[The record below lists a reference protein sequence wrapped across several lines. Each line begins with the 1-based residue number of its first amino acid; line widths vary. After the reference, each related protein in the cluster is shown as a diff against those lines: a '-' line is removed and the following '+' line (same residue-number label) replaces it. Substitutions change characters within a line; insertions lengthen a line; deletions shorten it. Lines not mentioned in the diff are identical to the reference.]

1 MLTRPHDLH
10 QSWRVLSKT
19 RSPSAVIAT
28 GDAMRHNG
36 PVTQHE
42 YPFPTGETLVSTTDL
57 QGRIVYCNAAFVT
70 VSGYEQQ
77 ELLGQ
82 PHNMIRHPDMPP
94 EAFRDM
100 WETIENGQPWSAVV
114 KNRRKNGDHY
124 WVQANVT
131 PIMDARG
138 QPSGFMSV
146 RTEPERQDIEAAEAL
161 YARMREQG
169 EAGPLRLR
177 QGQLINLSLG
187 GRLREALRLSLG
199 TRMSLTVL
207 LVGLCGLGLGL
218 GLSGSGMAWA
228 GALATAVLA
237 LLGGWYLRGAAL
249 APIEALVDF
258 ANRIAAGDLTQQ
270 IKSTRRDEIGRVTAA
285 LAQLNVNLMSIVR
298 DARIGVMQMRQGTE
312 AISAGNQDLSG
323 RTESQA
329 SNLEQT
335 ASSMEEITATVRAS
349 SEMAAT
355 AATRADAARLVSE
368 RSAAAVQ
375 AVSTTMDSIAQSSA
389 RIADIIQVVDS
400 IAFQTN
406 ILALNA
412 AVEAARAGEQGR
424 GFAVVAAEVRTLSQ
438 RTTEAAKEVRGLI
451 QASSE
456 RVAEGGNQV
465 QNAGRAMGEVQS
477 AVEEVHGLITRISL
491 GMNEQRQG
499 MDQINAAVA
508 QLDSLTQQNA
518 ALVEEVSASA
528 LGLNEKA
535 QEVANSVSVFR
546 LQGQGMQALPDAVA
560 LRKASKTSKAAAR
573 S

>member
-1 MLTRPHDLH
+1 
-10 QSWRVLSKT
+10 
-19 RSPSAVIAT
+19 
-28 GDAMRHNG
+28 MRNNG
-36 PVTQHE
+36 PVTQRE
-42 YPFPTGETLVSTTDL
+42 YPFPHGETLVSTTDL

-70 VSGYEQQ
+70 VSGYEHQ
-77 ELLGQ
+77 EILGQ
-82 PHNMIRHPDMPP
+82 PHNMIRHPEMPP
-94 EAFRDM
+94 EAFRDL
-100 WETIENGQPWSAVV
+100 WETIQSGQPWSAMV
-114 KNRRKNGDHY
+114 KNRRKDGDHY

-131 PIMDARG
+131 PIMDERG
-138 QPSGFMSV
+138 QPNGFMSV
-146 RTEPERQDIEAAEAL
+146 RTEPDRQAIEAAEAL

-169 EAGPLRLR
+169 EDGPLRLR
-177 QGQLINLSLG
+177 QGQLVNLSLG

-207 LVGLCGLGLGL
+207 LVGLAGLGLGL
-218 GLSGSGMAWA
+218 WLSGSAMAWA
-228 GALATAVLA
+228 GALAIAMLA

-249 APIEALVDF
+249 APIEALVGF

-270 IKSTRRDEIGRVTAA
+270 IKSGRRDEIGRVTAA

-298 DARIGVMQMRQGTE
+298 DARVGVMQMRQSTQ

-329 SNLEQT
+329 SNLQQT
-335 ASSMEEITATVRAS
+335 ASSMEEITATVHAS
-349 SEMAAT
+349 TEMAAT
-355 AATRADAARLVSE
+355 AATRADAARQVSQ

-456 RVAEGGNQV
+456 RVAEGGTQV
-465 QNAGRAMGEVQS
+465 LNAGRAMGEVQQS
-477 AVEEVHGLITRISL
+477 VEEVHGLINRISQ

-518 ALVEEVSASA
+518 ALVEQVSASA
-528 LGLNEKA
+528 LGLNDKA

-546 LQGQGMQALPDAVA
+546 LQGQAGQALPDAVA
-560 LRKASKTSKAAAR
+560 LRKAAKASAGPR
-573 S
+573 

>member
-1 MLTRPHDLH
+1 
-10 QSWRVLSKT
+10 
-19 RSPSAVIAT
+19 
-28 GDAMRHNG
+28 MRNNG
-36 PVTQHE
+36 PVTQRE
-42 YPFPTGETLVSTTDL
+42 YPFPRGETLVSTTDL

-70 VSGYEQQ
+70 VSGYEHQ
-77 ELLGQ
+77 EILGQ

-94 EAFRDM
+94 EAFRDL
-100 WETIENGQPWSAVV
+100 WETIQSGQPWSAMV
-114 KNRRKNGDHY
+114 KNRRKDGDHY

-131 PIMDARG
+131 PIMDERG
-138 QPSGFMSV
+138 QPNGFMSV
-146 RTEPERQDIEAAEAL
+146 RTEPDRLAIEAAEAL

-169 EAGPLRLR
+169 ENGPLRLR

-207 LVGLCGLGLGL
+207 LVGLAGLGLGL
-218 GLSGSGMAWA
+218 WLSGSGMAWA
-228 GALATAVLA
+228 GALAIAVLA

-249 APIEALVDF
+249 APIEALVGF

-270 IKSTRRDEIGRVTAA
+270 IKSGRRDEIGRVTAA

-298 DARIGVMQMRQGTE
+298 DARVGVMQMRQSTQ

-329 SNLEQT
+329 SNLQQT
-335 ASSMEEITATVRAS
+335 ASSMEEITATVHAS
-349 SEMAAT
+349 TEMAAT
-355 AATRADAARLVSE
+355 AATRADAARQVSQ

-456 RVAEGGNQV
+456 RVAEGGTQV
-465 QNAGRAMGEVQS
+465 LNAGRAMGEVQQS
-477 AVEEVHGLITRISL
+477 VEEVHGLITRISQ

-518 ALVEEVSASA
+518 ALVEQVSASA
-528 LGLNEKA
+528 LGLNDKA

-546 LQGQGMQALPDAVA
+546 LQGQAGQALPDAVA
-560 LRKASKTSKAAAR
+560 LRKAAKAAKA
-573 S
+573 

>member
-1 MLTRPHDLH
+1 
-10 QSWRVLSKT
+10 
-19 RSPSAVIAT
+19 
-28 GDAMRHNG
+28 MRNNG
-36 PVTQHE
+36 PVTQRE
-42 YPFPTGETLVSTTDL
+42 YPFPRGETLVSTTDL

-70 VSGYEQQ
+70 VSGYEHQ
-77 ELLGQ
+77 EILGQ

-94 EAFRDM
+94 EAFRDL
-100 WETIENGQPWSAVV
+100 WETIQSGQPWSAMV
-114 KNRRKNGDHY
+114 KNRRKDGDHY

-131 PIMDARG
+131 PIMDERG

-146 RTEPERQDIEAAEAL
+146 RTEPDRQAIEAAEAL

-169 EAGPLRLR
+169 ENGPLRLR

-207 LVGLCGLGLGL
+207 LVGLAGLGLGL
-218 GLSGSGMAWA
+218 WLSGSGMAWA
-228 GALATAVLA
+228 GALAIAVLA

-249 APIEALVDF
+249 APIEALVGF

-270 IKSTRRDEIGRVTAA
+270 IKSGRRDEIGRVTAA

-298 DARIGVMQMRQGTE
+298 DARVGVMQMRQSTQ

-329 SNLEQT
+329 SNLQQT
-335 ASSMEEITATVRAS
+335 ASSMEQITATVHAS
-349 SEMAAT
+349 TEMAAT
-355 AATRADAARLVSE
+355 AATRADAARQVSQ

-456 RVAEGGNQV
+456 RVAEGGTQV
-465 QNAGRAMGEVQS
+465 LNAGRAMGEVQQS
-477 AVEEVHGLITRISL
+477 VEEVHGLITRISQ

-518 ALVEEVSASA
+518 ALVEQVSASA
-528 LGLNEKA
+528 LGLNDKA

-546 LQGQGMQALPDAVA
+546 LQGQAGQALPDAVA
-560 LRKASKTSKAAAR
+560 LRKAAKAAKA
-573 S
+573 

>member
-1 MLTRPHDLH
+1 
-10 QSWRVLSKT
+10 
-19 RSPSAVIAT
+19 
-28 GDAMRHNG
+28 MRNNG
-36 PVTQHE
+36 PVTQRE
-42 YPFPTGETLVSTTDL
+42 YPFPRGETLVSTTDL

-70 VSGYEQQ
+70 VSGYEHQ
-77 ELLGQ
+77 EILGQ

-94 EAFRDM
+94 EAFRDL
-100 WETIENGQPWSAVV
+100 WETIQSGQPWSAMV
-114 KNRRKNGDHY
+114 KNRRKDGDHY

-131 PIMDARG
+131 PIMDERG

-146 RTEPERQDIEAAEAL
+146 RTEPDRQAIEAAEAL
-161 YARMREQG
+161 YARLREQG
-169 EAGPLRLR
+169 ENGPLRLR

-207 LVGLCGLGLGL
+207 LVGLAGLGLGL
-218 GLSGSGMAWA
+218 WLSGSGMAWA
-228 GALATAVLA
+228 GALAIAVLA

-249 APIEALVDF
+249 APIEALVGF

-270 IKSTRRDEIGRVTAA
+270 IKSGRRDEIGRVTAA

-298 DARIGVMQMRQGTE
+298 DARVGVMQMRQSTQ

-329 SNLEQT
+329 SNLQQT
-335 ASSMEEITATVRAS
+335 ASSMEQITATVHAS
-349 SEMAAT
+349 TEMAAT
-355 AATRADAARLVSE
+355 AATRADAARQVSQ

-456 RVAEGGNQV
+456 RVAEGGTQV
-465 QNAGRAMGEVQS
+465 LNAGRAMGEVQQS
-477 AVEEVHGLITRISL
+477 VEEVHGLITRISQ

-518 ALVEEVSASA
+518 ALVEQVSASA
-528 LGLNEKA
+528 LGLNDKA

-546 LQGQGMQALPDAVA
+546 LQGQAGQALPDAVA
-560 LRKASKTSKAAAR
+560 LRKAAKAAKA
-573 S
+573 

>member
-1 MLTRPHDLH
+1 
-10 QSWRVLSKT
+10 
-19 RSPSAVIAT
+19 
-28 GDAMRHNG
+28 MRDNG
-36 PVTQHE
+36 PVTQRE
-42 YPFPTGETLVSTTDL
+42 YPFPSGETLVSTTDL
-57 QGRIVYCNAAFVT
+57 QGRIVYCNAAFIT
-70 VSGYEQQ
+70 VSGYEHQ
-77 ELLGQ
+77 EILGQ

-100 WETIENGQPWSAVV
+100 WETIQSGQPWSAMV
-114 KNRRKNGDHY
+114 KNRRKDGDHY

-131 PIMDARG
+131 PIMDAHG
-138 QPSGFMSV
+138 QPNGFMSV
-146 RTEPERQDIEAAEAL
+146 RTEPERQAIEAAEAL
-161 YARMREQG
+161 YARMRAQG
-169 EAGPLRLR
+169 ESGYLRLR
-177 QGQLINLSLG
+177 QGQLVNLTLG
-187 GRLREALRLSLG
+187 GRLRDALRLSLG

-207 LVGLCGLGLGL
+207 LVGLVGLGLGL
-218 GLSGSGMAWA
+218 WLSGSGMAWV
-228 GALATAVLA
+228 GALAVAVLA
-237 LLGGWYLRGAAL
+237 LLGGWYLRGVTL
-249 APIEALVDF
+249 APIEALVGF

-270 IKSTRRDEIGRVTAA
+270 IKNGRRDEIGRVTAA

-298 DARIGVMQMRQGTE
+298 DARVGVMQMRQSTQ

-329 SNLEQT
+329 SNLQQT
-335 ASSMEEITATVRAS
+335 ASSMEQITATVHAS
-349 SEMAAT
+349 TEMAAS
-355 AATRADAARLVSE
+355 AATRADAARQVSQ

-456 RVAEGGNQV
+456 RVAEGGTQV
-465 QNAGRAMGEVQS
+465 LNAGRAMGEVQQS
-477 AVEEVHGLITRISL
+477 VEEVHGLITRISQ

-508 QLDSLTQQNA
+508 QLDTLTQQNA

-546 LQGQGMQALPDAVA
+546 LHGQASAAPPDAVA
-560 LRKASKTSKAAAR
+560 LRRAAKAAKATNAAKAP
-573 S
+573 

>member
-1 MLTRPHDLH
+1 
-10 QSWRVLSKT
+10 
-19 RSPSAVIAT
+19 
-28 GDAMRHNG
+28 MRNNG

-42 YPFPTGETLVSTTDL
+42 YPFPRGETLVSTTDL
-57 QGRIVYCNAAFVT
+57 QGRIVYCNSAFIT
-70 VSGYEQQ
+70 VSGFERQ
-77 ELLGQ
+77 EILGQ
-82 PHNMIRHPDMPP
+82 PHNMIRHPDMPE
-94 EAFRDM
+94 EAFRDL
-100 WETIENGQPWSAVV
+100 WATIQSGQPWSALV
-114 KNRRKNGDHY
+114 KNRRKDGDHY

-131 PIMDARG
+131 PIMDERG
-138 QPSGFMSV
+138 QPSGYMSV
-146 RTEPERQDIEAAEAL
+146 RTEPERQEVEAAEAL

-169 EAGPLRLR
+169 PQGHLRLH
-177 QGQLINLSLG
+177 QGQLVNRSLG
-187 GRLREALRLSLG
+187 GRIGEALRLSLG
-199 TRMSLTVL
+199 ARMSLTVL
-207 LVGLCGLGLGL
+207 LAGLGGLVLGL
-218 GLSGSGMAWA
+218 WLSGSGSAAIGA
-228 GALATAVLA
+228 GALAIAALA

-249 APIEALVDF
+249 APIETLVGF
-258 ANRIAAGDLTQQ
+258 ANRIAAGDLTQH

-298 DARIGVMQMRQGTE
+298 DARIGVMQMRHGTQ

-329 SNLEQT
+329 SNLQQT
-335 ASSMEEITATVRAS
+335 ASSMEQITSTVHAS
-349 SEMAAT
+349 TDMAAS
-355 AATRADAARLVSE
+355 AAAQADAARQVSQ
-368 RSAAAVQ
+368 RSSVAVQ
-375 AVSTTMDSIAQSSA
+375 AVATTMENISQASA

-438 RTTEAAKEVRGLI
+438 RTSEAAKEVRGLI

-456 RVAEGGNQV
+456 RVSEGGTQV
-465 QNAGRAMGEVQS
+465 RNASRAMDEVQQ
-477 AVEEVHGLITRISL
+477 AVEEVHGLITRISQ
-491 GMNEQRQG
+491 GMNEQMSG

-518 ALVEEVSASA
+518 ALVEQVSAAA

-546 LQGQGMQALPDAVA
+546 LQGQAGEALPDAVA
-560 LRKASKTSKAAAR
+560 LRRAAKAARA
-573 S
+573 

>member
-1 MLTRPHDLH
+1 
-10 QSWRVLSKT
+10 
-19 RSPSAVIAT
+19 
-28 GDAMRHNG
+28 MRNNG
-36 PVTQHE
+36 PVTQRE
-42 YPFPTGETLVSTTDL
+42 YPFPRGETLVSTTDL

-70 VSGYEQQ
+70 VSGYEHQ
-77 ELLGQ
+77 EILGQ

-94 EAFRDM
+94 EAFRDL
-100 WETIENGQPWSAVV
+100 WETIQSGQPWSAMV
-114 KNRRKNGDHY
+114 KNRRKDGDHY

-131 PIMDARG
+131 PIMDERG

-146 RTEPERQDIEAAEAL
+146 RTEPDRQAIEAAEAL

-169 EAGPLRLR
+169 ENGPLRLR
-177 QGQLINLSLG
+177 QGQLFNLSLG

-207 LVGLCGLGLGL
+207 LVGLAGLGLGL
-218 GLSGSGMAWA
+218 WLSGSGMAWA
-228 GALATAVLA
+228 GALAIAVLA

-249 APIEALVDF
+249 APIEALVGF

-270 IKSTRRDEIGRVTAA
+270 IKSGRRDEIGRVTAA

-298 DARIGVMQMRQGTE
+298 DARVGVMQMRQSTQ

-329 SNLEQT
+329 SNLQQT
-335 ASSMEEITATVRAS
+335 ASSMEQITATVHAS
-349 SEMAAT
+349 TEMAAT
-355 AATRADAARLVSE
+355 AATRADAARQVSQ

-456 RVAEGGNQV
+456 RVAEGGTQV
-465 QNAGRAMGEVQS
+465 LNAGRAMGEVQQS
-477 AVEEVHGLITRISL
+477 VEEVHGLITRISQ

-518 ALVEEVSASA
+518 ALVEQVSASA
-528 LGLNEKA
+528 LGLNDKA

-546 LQGQGMQALPDAVA
+546 LQGQAGQALPDAVA
-560 LRKASKTSKAAAR
+560 LRKAAKAAKA
-573 S
+573 

>member
-1 MLTRPHDLH
+1 
-10 QSWRVLSKT
+10 
-19 RSPSAVIAT
+19 
-28 GDAMRHNG
+28 MRNNG
-36 PVTQHE
+36 PVTQRE
-42 YPFPTGETLVSTTDL
+42 YPFPRGETLVSTTDL
-57 QGRIVYCNAAFVT
+57 QGRIVYCNAAFVH
-70 VSGYEQQ
+70 VSGYAHQ

-207 LVGLCGLGLGL
+207 LVGLCSLGLGL
-218 GLSGSGMAWA
+218 WLSGSGMAWA

-249 APIEALVDF
+249 APIEALVGF

-312 AISAGNQDLSG
+312 AISAGNQDLSS

-355 AATRADAARLVSE
+355 AATRADAARQVSE

-560 LRKASKTSKAAAR
+560 LRKASKAAAR

>member
-1 MLTRPHDLH
+1 
-10 QSWRVLSKT
+10 
-19 RSPSAVIAT
+19 
-28 GDAMRHNG
+28 MRNNG
-36 PVTQHE
+36 PVTQRE
-42 YPFPTGETLVSTTDL
+42 YSFPSGETLVSTTDL

-70 VSGYEQQ
+70 VSGYEHQ
-77 ELLGQ
+77 EILGQ

-100 WETIENGQPWSAVV
+100 WETIQSGQPWSAMV
-114 KNRRKNGDHY
+114 KNRRKDGDHY

-138 QPSGFMSV
+138 QPNGFMSV
-146 RTEPERQDIEAAEAL
+146 RTEPDRQAIEAAEAL

-169 EAGPLRLR
+169 EDGPLRLR
-177 QGQLINLSLG
+177 QGQLVNLSLG

-207 LVGLCGLGLGL
+207 LVGLAGLGLGL
-218 GLSGSGMAWA
+218 WLSGSAMAWA
-228 GALATAVLA
+228 GALAIAVLA
-237 LLGGWYLRGAAL
+237 LLGSWYLRAVAL

-270 IKSTRRDEIGRVTAA
+270 IKSGRRDEIGRVTAA

-298 DARIGVMQMRQGTE
+298 DARVGVMQMRQSTQ

-329 SNLEQT
+329 SNLQQT
-335 ASSMEEITATVRAS
+335 ASSMEEITATVHAS
-349 SEMAAT
+349 TEMAAT
-355 AATRADAARLVSE
+355 AASRADAARQISQ

-456 RVAEGGNQV
+456 RVAEGGTQV
-465 QNAGRAMGEVQS
+465 LNAGRAMGEVQQS
-477 AVEEVHGLITRISL
+477 VEEVHGLITRISQ

-518 ALVEEVSASA
+518 ALVEQVSASA
-528 LGLNEKA
+528 LGLNDKA

-546 LQGQGMQALPDAVA
+546 LQGQAGLALPDAVA
-560 LRKASKTSKAAAR
+560 LRKVAKAAR